1 MDSPF
6 ELAQVNVA
14 RLLAPLDS
22 PEIAEFVALLE
33 PINRLA
39 DHSPGFVW
47 RLTTPDGDATAIRAF
62 DDDMIIVNLTVWDS
76 LKSLRA
82 FAYASNHV
90 GVLRRRREWF
100 ERLATAHL
108 AMWWVVAG
116 HRPTVEEARARL
128 ERLRRDGPT
137 RAAFT
142 FRTPFEPDGAGPGS
156 PAVDAEFCWPDLA
169 PVQAVI
175 STDEPPGQPPD
186 LTLSIAAVSSSG
198 TITAS

>member
-22 PEIAEFVALLE
+22 PEIAEFVAPLE

-100 ERLATAHL
+100 ERLATAPGD
-108 AMWWVVAG
+108 VV
-116 HRPTVEEARARL
+116 
-128 ERLRRDGPT
+128 DGGRSP
-137 RAAFT
+137 
-142 FRTPFEPDGAGPGS
+142 PDGRRGPGS
-156 PAVDAEFCWPDLA
+156 AGATPARWTHTA
-169 PVQAVI
+169 PSRSGRRSNPMERVRDRRPSTPSSAGRI
-175 STDEPPGQPPD
+175 SRRSRP
-186 LTLSIAAVSSSG
+186 
-198 TITAS
+198 